1 VNHPLTA
8 DAPPAAARH
17 ASWGTPPTPD
27 QTAQTRIV
35 IGIGEYAVS
44 DKPGAILVTHALGS
58 CVAVCLWD
66 PASRVAGML
75 HFLLPDSRVNP
86 VRAQQQPATFADLGV
101 PMLFQAAYKI
111 GAVKQRCVVRLV
123 GGADV
128 TGVQGQGLL
137 EVGRRNQ
144 VAAKNLLWRNGVL
157 IKAERLGGCEPR
169 NVLLSVS
176 DGTLRITSGNQLVAE
191 L

>member
-1 VNHPLTA
+1 MSQPQTA
-8 DAPPAAARH
+8 DQAQARTLSRTNSPAADA
-17 ASWGTPPTPD
+17 A
-27 QTAQTRIV
+27 AQSRIV

-44 DKPGAILVTHALGS
+44 DKPGSVLVTHALGS
-58 CVAVCLWD
+58 CIAVCLWD
-66 PASRVAGML
+66 PATHVGGML

-86 VRAQQQPATFADLGV
+86 ARAQQQPATFADLGI
-101 PMLFQAAYKI
+101 PLLFQAAYKL
-111 GAVKQRCVVRLV
+111 GAIKQRCVVRLV

-128 TGVQGQGLL
+128 TGVQGGGLL

-157 IKAERLGGCEPR
+157 IKAERLGGSEPR
-169 NVLLSVS
+169 NVLLTVA
-176 DGTLRITSGNQLVAE
+176 DGSLRITSGNQIVAE

>member
-1 VNHPLTA
+1 MSQPQTSDVASARPPAWTPPLAA
-8 DAPPAAARH
+8 DAA
-17 ASWGTPPTPD
+17 TPS
-27 QTAQTRIV
+27 RVV
-35 IGIGEYAVS
+35 IGIGEFAVS
-44 DKPGAILVTHALGS
+44 DKPGTVLVTHALGS

-66 PASRVAGML
+66 PATHVAGML

-86 VRAQQQPATFADLGV
+86 VRAGQQPATFADLGI
-101 PMLFQAAYKI
+101 PLLFQAAYKL

-157 IKAERLGGCEPR
+157 IKAERLGGSEPR
-169 NVLLSVS
+169 NVLLNVS
-176 DGTLRITSGNQLVAE
+176 DGGLRITSGNQIVAE